1 MTKSLNILF
10 SPLDWGLGHASR
22 SLPLLQYLESQ
33 GHLLMVGVN
42 ELTKNFLQ
50 EHISKAEFFDM
61 SSYGITYSR
70 SASFVTFAALAPR
83 IFKAKRV
90 ESEWVENFVANHK
103 VDLII
108 SDSRFGFRH
117 EDVKSVIISHQLN
130 LQFPKGWARVGKR
143 AQKVNEKW
151 LNEFDE
157 VWIPDEENHYL
168 SGDLSD
174 NTSLKSR
181 FIGIQSRMIKEDFQ
195 RPEKEPYILCILS
208 GPEPQRSILEKKI
221 RQQSPQIKKHVI
233 IVGGRPDK
241 PCKAFNCANTTYYNH
256 LDTKSLEQ
264 YIQHADLVISR
275 SGYSSLMDY
284 YKLECKKV
292 FLIPSPGQTEQIYLA
307 KRMKEMGIC
316 DFSLQKSF
324 SLVEIIKLSS
334 KNSGFAKG
342 RTSNSL
348 DNINGFLLVFNSKI

>member
-1 MTKSLNILF
+1 MPKTLNILF

-22 SLPLLQYLESQ
+22 SLPLLQYLEAE
-33 GHLLMVGVN
+33 GHHLMIGVN
-42 ELTKNFLQ
+42 QLTKSFLQ

-61 SSYGITYSR
+61 SSYGITYSK
-70 SASFVTFAALAPR
+70 SASFITFAALAPR
-83 IFKAKRV
+83 IIKAKKK
-90 ESEWVENFVANHK
+90 ESEWVKSFVSDHK

-117 EDVKSVIISHQLN
+117 PDIKSVIISHQLN
-130 LQFPKGWARVGKR
+130 LQFPKGWGKVGKR

-168 SGDLSD
+168 SGDLS
-174 NTSLKSR
+174 NSSLLKSR
-181 FIGIQSRMIKEDFQ
+181 FIGIQSRMIKEESE
-195 RPEKEPYILCILS
+195 RPESDPYILCILS

-221 RQQSPQIKKHVI
+221 RQQSPQIKEHVI

-241 PCKAFNCANTTYYNH
+241 PSKVFNCANTTYHHH
-256 LDTKSLEQ
+256 LDSKTLAQ
-264 YIQHADLVISR
+264 YIQHAELVISR

-284 YKLECKKV
+284 YQLECKKM

-307 KRMKEMGIC
+307 RRMKEMGIC

-324 SLVEIIKLSS
+324 SLVEAIKSEEVWEGFNVEPMPLDLSE
-334 KNSGFAKG
+334 
-342 RTSNSL
+342 
-348 DNINGFLLVFNSKI
+348 LLHF

>member
-1 MTKSLNILF
+1 MIGVNQLTKS
-10 SPLDWGLGHASR
+10 
-22 SLPLLQYLESQ
+22 
-33 GHLLMVGVN
+33 
-42 ELTKNFLQ
+42 FLQ
-50 EHISKAEFFDM
+50 EHITRAEFFDM

-70 SASFVTFAALAPR
+70 SASFITFAALAPR
-83 IFKAKRV
+83 IMKAKKK
-90 ESEWVENFVANHK
+90 ESEWVKDFVSKHQ

-117 EDVKSVIISHQLN
+117 EDVKSVIISHQLK
-130 LQFPKGWARVGKR
+130 LQFPKGWSRIGKR
-143 AQKVNEKW
+143 ARKVNEKW

-168 SGDLSD
+168 SGELSD
-174 NTSLKSR
+174 NTLLKSR
-181 FIGIQSRMIKEDFQ
+181 FIGIQSRMIKEESN
-195 RPEKEPYILCILS
+195 RPEADPYILCILS

-221 RQQSPQIKKHVI
+221 RQQSPQIKEHVV

-241 PCKAFNCANTTYYNH
+241 PSKVFNCANTTYHNH
-256 LDTKSLEQ
+256 LDSKSLAQ

-284 YKLECKKV
+284 YQLECKKM

-307 KRMKEMGIC
+307 KRMREMGIC

-324 SLVEIIKLSS
+324 SLVEAIKRDLVWDGFKIDTKPLDLS
-334 KNSGFAKG
+334 K
-342 RTSNSL
+342 
-348 DNINGFLLVFNSKI
+348 LVRF